1 VTVEQRWQVVEQPIL
16 EALASGDG
24 SSMSDEQLVA
34 ATGIEMSDLMRALR
48 SLKEDDYIDG
58 VLTEVDQEDYP
69 VRAAGI
75 RLLPKGLRQAGLWPS
90 EDVGAAFIMALEKA
104 IRDEP
109 NEQERS
115 KLQRARD
122 ALKAVG
128 NTTLNT
134 AIATAMGIG
143 AEKLLH

>member
-1 VTVEQRWQVVEQPIL
+1 VEQRWQHVEQPIL
-16 EALASGDG
+16 EALAARDG
-24 SSMSDEQLVA
+24 ASMSGEQLA
-34 ATGIEMSDLMRALR
+34 EATGVAMPALMRALR

-69 VRAAGI
+69 VRATGI

-90 EDVGAAFIMALEKA
+90 EDAAVAFIAALENA

-109 NEQERS
+109 DEQQRS

-128 NTTLNT
+128 TTTLNT
-134 AIATAMGIG
+134 AITTAMGIG